1 MKLSLKILF
10 VLSLLLLF
18 TKQEPK
24 VLNESKE
31 KTTNVENNYEIIDK
45 YINDIIDK
53 SAPGKPYWNIEVRTE
68 GKEVKWNYI
77 DGCMT
82 SSLIE
87 LYKLTGDEK
96 IYDFTKAY
104 IDYFVKDDGTID
116 TYDKDNY
123 STDDIAEGRTLFSL
137 YEISKEEKYRIAIDN
152 IYEQV
157 KEQPRTKEGN
167 FWHKLIYKNQV
178 WLDGLYMAQ
187 PFYLTYE
194 TKFNNMKNY
203 DDIITQFKNVRK
215 LMFDENKKLYY
226 HGYDSSKSIFWA
238 DPETGLSQNFW
249 LRAIGWFTVALADC
263 AEIINKE
270 KYEDYKVFADLLK
283 EIVDSLLTYQDPK
296 TKMFYQVVDKGE
308 LEGNYV
314 ETSGSAM
321 IAYSILKGARL
332 GILSEDYYKIG
343 LEIFDGICENE
354 LKEVDGELNL
364 DGICLVAG
372 LGPEDKPYRD
382 GSYEYYISEAVVAND
397 AKGVGA
403 FVMAYIEILKYL
415 KKQE

>member
-1 MKLSLKILF
+1 M
-10 VLSLLLLF
+10 
-18 TKQEPK
+18 
-24 VLNESKE
+24 
-31 KTTNVENNYEIIDK
+31 NYEIIDK
-45 YINDIIDK
+45 YINNIIDK
-53 SAPGKPYWNIEVRTE
+53 SSPGKPYWNIEVITQ
-68 GKEVKWNYI
+68 GKAVKWNYI

-87 LYKLTGDEK
+87 LYKLTGDKK
-96 IYDFTKAY
+96 IYNFTKSY
-104 IDYFVKDDGTID
+104 IDYFVKEDGTIP
-116 TYDKDNY
+116 TYNKDSY

-137 YEISKEEKYRIAIDN
+137 YEISKEEKYYKAINN
-152 IYEQV
+152 IYEQI
-157 KEQPRTKEGN
+157 KTQPRTKEGN
-167 FWHKLIYKNQV
+167 FWHKKIYPNQV

-203 DDIITQFKNVRK
+203 NDIINQFKNVRK
-215 LMFDENKKLYY
+215 IMFDEDKKLYY

-238 DPETGLSQNFW
+238 DKKTGLSKNFW
-249 LRAIGWFTVALADC
+249 LRSIGWFTVALADC

-270 KYEDYKVFADLLK
+270 KYEDYKTLANLLK
-283 EIVDSLLTYQDPK
+283 EIIDSLLTYQNK
-296 TKMFYQVVDKGE
+296 YTKMFYQVVDKGNMN
-308 LEGNYV
+308 GNYV

-332 GILSEDYYKIG
+332 GILPESYYEIG
-343 LEIFDGICENE
+343 KEIFDGICNNK
-354 LKEVDGELNL
+354 LKEENGELNL
-364 DGICLVAG
+364 SGICLVAG
-372 LGPEDKPYRD
+372 LGPESKQNRD
-382 GSYEYYISEAVVAND
+382 GSYEYYISEPVVSND